1 MHITRKIRRI
11 LALLTLAATLSTSA
25 MAEFPAVVTTG
36 KMAVYADAARSWKLG
51 TLPGATVVTVRS
63 YENGVAE
70 IERDG
75 NVGYAKVSDM
85 TALSELATPV
95 VVNTA
100 SRVYQQPNLKSRW
113 ASLSKGT
120 EVNLLATNGRWAM
133 VEKNG
138 CVAYT
143 NRDHLTEVG
152 QSQPEE
158 TPAQPEVIW
167 ENFTAYVLD
176 GGAAVYA
183 QASASSK
190 EVGRLPKS
198 TAVTVTAYCDGWAY
212 IELNGNRG
220 FAQIAD
226 LTREQPKTAKT
237 IAEQQADGVAIQKII
252 YNFLTGEMKLNA
264 AAACGILANIER
276 ESDFNL
282 TCQSYDGGYGLIQWT
297 GGRNTKLKK
306 WCAENGYDHASLEG
320 QLRFLKYELENTQT
334 KTMTYLK
341 GVENSAAG
349 AYDAAYYFC
358 YNFEI
363 PASRAKR
370 SVERG
375 NIAKNTYWIKYAA

>member
-1 MHITRKIRRI
+1 MQITRKIRRI
-11 LALLTLAATLSTSA
+11 LALLTLAAALSTSA
-25 MAEFPAVVTTG
+25 MAEYSAVVTAG
-36 KMAVYADAARSWKLG
+36 RMAVYADAARSWKLG
-51 TLPGATVVTVRS
+51 TLPGATVVTVRAC
-63 YENGVAE
+63 ENGVAE
-70 IERDG
+70 IERGG
-75 NVGYAKVSDM
+75 NVGYAKASDM

-143 NRDHLTEVG
+143 NRDHLTEAG
-152 QSQPEE
+152 KNQPEE
-158 TPAQPEVIW
+158 TPARPEIIW
-167 ENFTAYVLD
+167 ETFTAYVQS

-183 QASASSK
+183 QASDSSK
-190 EVGRLPKS
+190 ALGTLPRE

-220 FAQIAD
+220 FAKIAD
-226 LTREQPKTAKT
+226 LTREQPKKVKT

-252 YNFLTGEMKLNA
+252 YSFLTGEMKLNA

-375 NIAKNTYWIKYAA
+375 NIAKNTYWVKYAA

>member
-36 KMAVYADAARSWKLG
+36 KMTVYADAARSWKLG

-143 NRDHLTEVG
+143 NKDHLTEAG

-158 TPAQPEVIW
+158 TPAQPEVVW
-167 ENFTAYVLD
+167 ETFTAYVLD

-190 EVGRLPKS
+190 DA
-198 TAVTVTAYCDGWAY
+198 T
-212 IELNGNRG
+212 
-220 FAQIAD
+220 D
-226 LTREQPKTAKT
+226 LISYLSIRSPRTRYT
-237 IAEQQADGVAIQKII
+237 
-252 YNFLTGEMKLNA
+252 
-264 AAACGILANIER
+264 
-276 ESDFNL
+276 
-282 TCQSYDGGYGLIQWT
+282 
-297 GGRNTKLKK
+297 
-306 WCAENGYDHASLEG
+306 
-320 QLRFLKYELENTQT
+320 
-334 KTMTYLK
+334 
-341 GVENSAAG
+341 
-349 AYDAAYYFC
+349 
-358 YNFEI
+358 
-363 PASRAKR
+363 
-370 SVERG
+370 
-375 NIAKNTYWIKYAA
+375 

>member
-143 NRDHLTEVG
+143 NRDHLTEAG
-152 QSQPEE
+152 KNQPEE
-158 TPAQPEVIW
+158 TPARPEIIW
-167 ENFTAYVLD
+167 ETFTAYVQS

-183 QASASSK
+183 QASDSSK
-190 EVGRLPKS
+190 ALGTLPRE

-220 FAQIAD
+220 FAKIAD
-226 LTREQPKTAKT
+226 LTREQPKKVRT

-252 YNFLTGEMKLNA
+252 YSFFTGEMKLNA

-320 QLRFLKYELENTQT
+320 QLRFLQYELENSYP
-334 KTMTYLK
+334 KVLK
-341 GVENSAAG
+341 MLKETSDTPQG
-349 AYDAAYYFC
+349 AYEAGYNFC
-358 YNFEI
+358 YDYER
-363 PASRAKR
+363 PANKAAS
-370 SVERG
+370 SVKRG
-375 NIAKNTYWIKYAA
+375 NMAKDTYYPKYI

>member
-1 MHITRKIRRI
+1 MHITRKTRRI
-11 LALLTLAATLSTSA
+11 LALLTLAATLTPSA
-25 MAEFPAVVTTG
+25 MAEFSAVVTAS
-36 KMAVYADAARSWKLG
+36 KMPVYADAAGSWKLG
-51 TLPGATVVTVRS
+51 TLPGTTVVTVRS

-70 IERDG
+70 IELRG

-85 TALSELATPV
+85 TALAELATPV

-100 SRVYQQPNLKSRW
+100 SRVYQKPNLKSRW

-133 VEKNG
+133 VEKDG

-143 NRDHLTEVG
+143 NKDHLTEVG
-152 QSQPEE
+152 TSQPEE
-158 TPAQPEVIW
+158 TPAQPEVVW
-167 ENFTAYVLD
+167 DEFTAYVQA
-176 GGAAVYA
+176 GGATVYA
-183 QASASSK
+183 QAATSSK
-190 EVGRLPKS
+190 KLGALEKN
-198 TAVTVTAYCDGWAY
+198 TAVKVMAYSGEWAY
-212 IELNGNRG
+212 IELSGNRG
-220 FAQIAD
+220 FAKIAD
-226 LTREQPKTAKT
+226 LTREKPKTAKT
-237 IAEQQADGVAIQKII
+237 IAEQQADGVAMQTII

-297 GGRNTKLKK
+297 GARNTKLKK

-334 KTMTYLK
+334 KTLTYLK

-375 NIAKNTYWIKYAA
+375 NIAKNTYWRKYAA